1 MIGRISFMIMTV
13 LLAFYVVASG
23 VVSTPARAESER
35 YERGESYEHEGR
47 GFWREHERRAEE
59 EEAVPRVV
67 NKTYLK
73 ECGACHFPYQPAL
86 LPQRSWKK
94 ILGNLEDHYGDD
106 ASLDKETLDKIK
118 AYVFASSAE
127 TTRNEISSKI
137 LRRERGAT
145 PLRISE
151 TRFFKKEH
159 RKIKPSV
166 IRRES
171 IGSFSNCIAC
181 HRSAGRGVYEEDF
194 IRIPRR

>member
-1 MIGRISFMIMTV
+1 MIGRISFAVITV
-13 LLAFYVVASG
+13 MLAFYITASG
-23 VVSTPARAESER
+23 VVPTPVRAESER

-47 GFWREHERRAEE
+47 GFWGERGRRGEE
-59 EEAVPRVV
+59 DEAVPRVM

-106 ASLDKETLDKIK
+106 ASLDEETLGQIK
-118 AYVFASSAE
+118 AYVFANSAE
-127 TTRNEISSKI
+127 TTRNEVSSKI
-137 LRRERGAT
+137 LKRERGRT
-145 PLRISE
+145 PLGISE
-151 TRFFKKEH
+151 TRYFKKEH

-166 IRRES
+166 IKRES

-181 HRSAGRGVYEEDF
+181 HRSADRGIYEEDF